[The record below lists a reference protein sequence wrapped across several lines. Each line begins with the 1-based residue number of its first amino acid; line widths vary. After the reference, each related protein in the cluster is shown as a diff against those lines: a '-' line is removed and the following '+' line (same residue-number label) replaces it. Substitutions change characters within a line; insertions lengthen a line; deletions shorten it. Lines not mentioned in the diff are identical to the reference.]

1 MNWARVRS
9 LLRNMLH
16 RRRVEESLS
25 DEVRGYV
32 EMLADE
38 KVGAGMDRAR
48 AWREAR
54 MEAGGETQVK
64 QAVRDSRAGS
74 GLETVWQDVRY
85 GWRMLMRSP
94 AFTVVAVVSLGLGIG
109 ANTAIFTVAKKVL
122 YDTLPVRDPNGL
134 RMLTWVSGHE
144 QIVPPVWGDVGG
156 TETGGLRSNAF
167 SYPVLEALRKKTDA
181 VEDLIAFKDVEI
193 TATVDGAAA
202 IEAVEL
208 VSGNAFSALG
218 VEPQAGRMLQASDDT
233 GPGSGPVAVIS
244 DGYWARQFGRSPAA
258 VGKVIALNGVPMTIV
273 GVSARRFAGLQ
284 MGATTQIFVPMTMQP
299 QLVPRA
305 QGRSTSLLNNS
316 QSWWVQ
322 VLARMRSDVPDA
334 RAEAEL
340 DAAMRQTALPVL
352 DATKDLGLFH
362 LILEPG
368 ARGLDYLHGT
378 YEKPSYVLMALAGLV
393 LVLACVN
400 LANLLLARAAARQR
414 EMSTRFALGAGRAR
428 ILRQVLTESLLL
440 SGMGGALGLGIGYAA
455 RGVIPR
461 LLARDENATLLQVEF
476 DWRVMAFTAGAA
488 LATGLLFGIAPAW
501 QAMRAESSG
510 ALKDGGHGSGDVRG
524 GRQGAFPGFGVGK
537 ALVVIQIALSAILLV
552 GAGLF
557 VRTLVNLGHA
567 ELGFREDHLLLFRL
581 NPPRTVKVDGQRLR
595 LYQQLETKLAA
606 ISGVRS
612 VTMTDIALIG
622 DGNSGASFHVSGTPR
637 EKERFRIQTNAV
649 SRDFFQTM
657 GIEIVRGRG
666 FGSQDTATSPKVAV
680 INRTLARRY
689 FPNEDP
695 VGKTF
700 DTDPEDFAVP
710 LTIIGVAADTKHAD
724 LRSETPPTFYAFYE
738 QRAEPGRMMVALHT
752 EQDPASL
759 LGAAR
764 AVVAGLDRD
773 LPLTDVRTM
782 QEQVKLTTTNER
794 IFAQLTS
801 GFGVLALVLA
811 SIGIYGIMA
820 YTVARR
826 TGEIGIRMAL
836 GARSGQVL
844 RMVLREVSWLA
855 LAGVMLGVGAA
866 VGLGRLVSSML
877 YGLKPS
883 DPLTLAGIGGLLIL
897 IALLAGLGPARRAAR
912 IDPMQALRHE

>member
-1 MNWARVRS
+1 MVIVARARS
-9 LLRNMLH
+9 FIRNLFL
-16 RRRVEESLS
+16 RRRVEVALD
-25 DEVRGYV
+25 DEVRAFV
-32 EMLADE
+32 EMLTDE
-38 KVGAGMDRAR
+38 KVAAGASFEQAR
-48 AWREAR
+48 REAL
-54 MEAGGETQVK
+54 MEIGGEAQVK
-64 QAVRDSRAGS
+64 QAVRDGRAGS
-74 GLETVWQDVRY
+74 RLETVWQDVRY
-85 GWRMLMRSP
+85 AWRMLMRSP

-122 YDTLPVRDPNGL
+122 YDTLPVKDPNAL
-134 RMLTWVSGHE
+134 RKLTWVSGHE
-144 QIVPPVWGDVGG
+144 QVVPPVWGDVYG
-156 TETGGLRSNAF
+156 TETGGLKSDAF
-167 SYPVLEALRKKTDA
+167 SYPVLEALRRKTDA
-181 VEDLIAFKDVEI
+181 FEELIAFKDVEI
-193 TATVDGAAA
+193 TATVDGVAA

-218 VEPQAGRMLQASDDT
+218 VEAQAGRVLQPSDDT
-233 GPGSGPVAVIS
+233 GSGSGPVAVIS
-244 DGYWARQFGRSPAA
+244 DGYWARRFGRSPAV
-258 VGKVIALNGVPMTIV
+258 VGKVIALNGVPVTIV

-284 MGATTQIFVPMTMQP
+284 MGGTTQMFVPVTMQP

-305 QGRSTSLLNNS
+305 QGGTTSLLANP
-316 QSWWVQ
+316 QSWWVGI
-322 VLARMRSDVPDA
+322 LARMRPTVSDA
-334 RAEAEL
+334 RVEAEL
-340 DAAMRQTALPVL
+340 DAAMRQTAMPVL
-352 DATKDLGLFH
+352 DATKDLSGFH
-362 LILEPG
+362 LKLEPG
-368 ARGLDYLHGT
+368 ARGLDYLYGA
-378 YEKPSYVLMALAGLV
+378 YAEPSYVLMALAGLV

-428 ILRQVLTESLLL
+428 IVRQVLTENLLL
-440 SGMGGALGLGIGYAA
+440 SGMGGLLGLAIGYAA
-455 RGVIPR
+455 RGVIPG

-476 DWRVMAFTAGAA
+476 DWRVMAFTAAVA
-488 LATGLLFGIAPAW
+488 LATGVFFGVAPAW

-510 ALKDGGHGSGDVRG
+510 ALKDGGHGRGDARG
-524 GRQGAFPGFGVGK
+524 GKQGVWVGK
-537 ALVVIQIALSAILLV
+537 GLVVVQIALSAILLV

-567 ELGFREDHLLLFRL
+567 ELGFREDHLLLFRV
-581 NPPRTVKVDGQRLR
+581 NPPRKVHVDGQRLAMYQR
-595 LYQQLETKLAA
+595 LEGNLAA
-606 ISGVRS
+606 IPGVKS

-622 DGNSGASFHVSGTPR
+622 DGNSGASFHVSGTPS
-637 EKERFRIQTNAV
+637 EKERFRVQTNGV
-649 SRDFFQTM
+649 SREFFQTM

-680 INRTLARRY
+680 INQALARRY

-738 QRAEPGRMMVALHT
+738 QRAEAGRMMVALHT
-752 EQDPASL
+752 EQDPASVL
-759 LGAAR
+759 SAAR
-764 AVVAGLDRD
+764 AVVTKMDRD

-782 QEQVKLTTTNER
+782 QEQVKLTTANER

-844 RMVLREVSWLA
+844 SMVLREVSWMA
-855 LAGVMLGVGAA
+855 LAGVVLGVGAA

-877 YGLKPS
+877 YGLKAS

>member
-1 MNWARVRS
+1 MAIVARVRS
-9 LLRNMLH
+9 FMRNLFL
-16 RRRVEESLS
+16 RRRVEVALE
-25 DEVRGYV
+25 DEVRGFV
-32 EMLADE
+32 EMLTDE
-38 KVGAGMDRAR
+38 KVAAGTAFKQAR
-48 AWREAR
+48 REAL
-54 MEAGGETQVK
+54 MEVGGEAQVK
-64 QAVRDSRAGS
+64 QAVRDGRAGS
-74 GLETVWQDVRY
+74 RLETVWQDIRY

-122 YDTLPVRDPNGL
+122 YDTLPVRDPNAL

-144 QIVPPVWGDVGG
+144 QVVPPVWGDVYA
-156 TETGGLRSNAF
+156 TETGGLKSDAF
-167 SYPVLEALRKKTDA
+167 SYPVLEALRRKTDA
-181 VEDLIAFKDVEI
+181 FEELIAFKDVEI
-193 TATVDGAAA
+193 TATVDGVAA

-218 VEPQAGRMLQASDDT
+218 VEAQAGRVLQPSDDT
-233 GPGSGPVAVIS
+233 GSGSGPVAVIS
-244 DGYWARQFGRSPAA
+244 DGYWARRFGRSPAA
-258 VGKVIALNGVPMTIV
+258 VGKVIALNGVPVTIV

-284 MGATTQIFVPMTMQP
+284 MGGTTQMFVPVTMQP

-305 QGRSTSLLNNS
+305 QGGTTSLLANPE
-316 QSWWVQ
+316 SWWVGI
-322 VLARMRSDVPDA
+322 LARMRPTVSDA

-340 DAAMRQTALPVL
+340 DAAMRQTAMPVL
-352 DATKDLGLFH
+352 DATKDLSKFH
-362 LILEPG
+362 LKLEPG
-368 ARGLDYLHGT
+368 ARGLDYLRGT
-378 YEKPSYVLMALAGLV
+378 YAEPSYVLMALAGLV

-428 ILRQVLTESLLL
+428 ILRQVLTENLLL
-440 SGMGGALGLGIGYAA
+440 SGMGGLVGLAIGYAA
-455 RGVIPR
+455 RGVIPG

-476 DWRVMAFTAGAA
+476 DWRVMAFTAAVA
-488 LATGLLFGIAPAW
+488 LATGVLFGVAPAW

-510 ALKDGGHGSGDVRG
+510 ALKDGGHGSGDARG
-524 GRQGAFPGFGVGK
+524 GKQGVWVGK
-537 ALVVIQIALSAILLV
+537 GLVVMQIALSAILLV

-567 ELGFREDHLLLFRL
+567 ELGFREDHLLLFRV
-581 NPPRTVKVDGQRLR
+581 NPPRTVHVDGRRLAMYQRL
-595 LYQQLETKLAA
+595 EGNLAA
-606 ISGVRS
+606 IPGVKS

-637 EKERFRIQTNAV
+637 EKERFRVQTNGV

-680 INRTLARRY
+680 INQTLARRY

-738 QRAEPGRMMVALHT
+738 QRAEAGRMMIALHT

-759 LGAAR
+759 LSAAR
-764 AVVAGLDRD
+764 AVVTKMDRN

>member
-1 MNWARVRS
+1 MNWATVRS
-9 LLRNMLH
+9 LVRNLF
-16 RRRVEESLS
+16 RSERVDGALEA
-25 DEVRGYV
+25 EVRGYV

-38 KVGAGMDRAR
+38 KVAAGMDAARAR
-48 AWREAR
+48 REAR
-54 MEAGGETQVK
+54 MEMGGEVQVK
-64 QAVRDSRAGS
+64 QAVRDGRAGS

-122 YDTLPVRDPNGL
+122 YDTLPVRDPNAL

-144 QIVPPVWGDVGG
+144 QVVPPVWGDVGAN
-156 TETGGLRSNAF
+156 ESGGLTSNAF
-167 SYPVLEALRKKTDA
+167 SYPVLEALRTKTNA
-181 VEDLIAFKDVEI
+181 FEELIAFKDVEI
-193 TATVDGAAA
+193 TATIDGAAGL
-202 IEAVEL
+202 EAVEL
-208 VSGNAFSALG
+208 LSGNAFSALD
-218 VEPQAGRMLQASDDT
+218 VEPQAGRVLQASDDT

-244 DGYWARQFGRSPAA
+244 DGYWARRFGRSPAA

-284 MGATTQIFVPMTMQP
+284 MGGVTQIFVPMTMQP

-305 QGRSTSLLNNS
+305 QGGTTSLLGNP

-322 VLARMRSDVPDA
+322 ILARMRNGVPDA

-340 DAAMRQTALPVL
+340 DAAMRQTAMPAL
-352 DATKDLGLFH
+352 DATKDLSGFH
-362 LILEPG
+362 LKMEPG

-378 YEKPSYVLMALAGLV
+378 YAEQSYVLMALAGLV

-414 EMSTRFALGAGRAR
+414 EMSTRFALGAGRMR

-440 SGMGGALGLGIGYAA
+440 SGMGGALGLGIGYLG

-476 DWRVMAFTAGAA
+476 DWRVMAFTAAAA
-488 LATGLLFGIAPAW
+488 LATGVLFGIAPAW

-510 ALKDGGHGSGDVRG
+510 ALKDGGHGSGDARG
-524 GRQGAFPGFGVGK
+524 GKQGVWAGK
-537 ALVVIQIALSAILLV
+537 ALVVVQIALSAILLV

-567 ELGFREDHLLLFRL
+567 ELGFREDHLLLFRV

-606 ISGVRS
+606 IPGVRS
-612 VTMTDIALIG
+612 VTLTDIALIG
-622 DGNSGASFHVSGTPR
+622 DGNSGATFHVSGTPR
-637 EKERFRIQTNAV
+637 EKERFRIQTNGV

-680 INRTLARRY
+680 INRTLARKY

-700 DTDPEDFAVP
+700 DTDTEDFAVP

-738 QRAEPGRMMVALHT
+738 QRSEPGRMMVALHT

-759 LGAAR
+759 LPAAR
-764 AVVAGLDRD
+764 AVVASVDAN

-836 GARSGQVL
+836 GARAEQVQG
-844 RMVLREVSWLA
+844 MVLREVSWMA
-855 LAGVMLGVGAA
+855 LAGVAVGLGAA
-866 VGLGRLVSSML
+866 VGLARLVSSML
-877 YGLKPS
+877 YGLKAF
-883 DPLTLAGIGGLLIL
+883 DPMTLFAIGGLMML

-912 IDPMQALRHE
+912 IDPVRALRHE